1 MCPLIRSGRRW
12 SVPTAVS
19 AVLVLVVV
27 GACMPAGAAQ
37 KQPDAKGKQAVAP
50 GDAAIFAQDWA
61 GAYFIARPL
70 KEKYDSLQKRVA
82 ALRTD
87 IREAKI
93 DSASAHTQIA
103 ALQAELK
110 ELLLQIDATK
120 LYIPGAKIQTRIETT
135 IIPIAAADLVLIDC
149 ESIEIQGWSG
159 PGIECVLEKTV
170 LDEDGTRFD
179 ADFAGIK
186 LVARKATGN
195 EFFGFYKNMASR
207 PGEREKA
214 LWNGFIFKEFIDHD
228 LSYIT
233 VEGLTGQEGNQNISL
248 KMLNEKGD
256 GSESSQWRRHAKLK
270 LRVPKC
276 RLVGVRGA
284 LGGFRVQD
292 LNASLSVLGDGN
304 RDYSASYTV
313 SNLLGS
319 FTAENIPIHR
329 LDGIHGDVS
338 VMDMAYQENRS
349 TGFSADGQIAR
360 SESPRG
366 SIYRDIHGNLSAAFC
381 RADLT
386 LEQIEGRID
395 VQNDFGNIDWIIN
408 KKLAQKEDHRIA
420 SQSGSIDIRLDDKAL
435 GELEMSLFTE
445 CGVLHLA
452 NKIDDF
458 KSMMF
463 TSTEGDVVRRYWHA
477 LVRARPV
484 ARQHDPMESLA
495 TFRRVADALQGR
507 PRKPGVDVIS
517 RAGTITVTPVGAAKR
532 SRSTD

>member
-1 MCPLIRSGRRW
+1 MRALIRSGRRW

-19 AVLVLVVV
+19 AVLVLALVV
-27 GACMPAGAAQ
+27 ASMPAGAAQ
-37 KQPDAKGKQAVAP
+37 EQADAKGKPAVAP
-50 GDAAIFAQDWA
+50 GDAAIFAQDRA

-93 DSASAHTQIA
+93 DSARAHSQIA
-103 ALQAELK
+103 GLQAELK
-110 ELLLQIDATK
+110 DLLLQIDATK
-120 LYIPGAKIQTRIETT
+120 LYIPGARIQTRIETT
-135 IIPIAAADLVLIDC
+135 TIPIADNDLLLIDC

-195 EFFGFYKNMASR
+195 EFFGFYKEMASR

-214 LWNGFIFKEFIDHD
+214 LWNGFIFKQFIDHD

-248 KMLNEKGD
+248 VMHSEKGE

-284 LGGFRVQD
+284 LGGLRVQD
-292 LNASLSVLGDGN
+292 LNTSLSVLGEGD

-319 FTAENIPIHR
+319 FAADNIPIHR
-329 LDGIHGDVS
+329 LDGIRGDVS

-349 TGFSADGQIAR
+349 SGFGPDGQTAR
-360 SESPRG
+360 SESPKG
-366 SIYRDIHGNLSAAFC
+366 SIYRDIHGNLNARFC
-381 RADLT
+381 RADLA

-395 VQNDFGNIDWIIN
+395 VQNDFGDVDWIIN
-408 KKLAQKEDHRIA
+408 KKLAQNQDHRIV
-420 SQSGSIDIRLDDKAL
+420 SQSGSIEIRLDDKAL
-435 GELEMSLFTE
+435 GELMMSLFTE
-445 CGVLHLA
+445 CGVLHLE
-452 NKIDDF
+452 NKIGDF

-463 TSTEGDVVRRYWHA
+463 TSMEGDVVRRYWQA
-477 LVRARPV
+477 QVRAKP
-484 ARQHDPMESLA
+484 AAGQHDPMESLA
-495 TFRRVADALQGR
+495 TFRRVADALHGR

-517 RAGTITVTPVGAAKR
+517 RAGTITVTPVGATKR
-532 SRSTD
+532 